1 MAEQGN
7 CDTCVNFVYDED
19 YEYYVCDMD
28 LDEDDMYRFMKGS
41 MDSCSYFTLDD
52 EYSIARKQ

>member
-1 MAEQGN
+1 MASQ
-7 CDTCVNFVYDED
+7 CDMCTNYVYDEIED
-19 YEYYVCDMD
+19 YYYCNVN
-28 LDEDDMYRFMKGS
+28 LDEDDTYRFMKGS

>member
-1 MAEQGN
+1 MASQ
-7 CDTCVNFVYDED
+7 CDMCTNYVYDEIED
-19 YEYYVCDMD
+19 YYYCNAN

>member
-1 MAEQGN
+1 MASQ
-7 CDTCVNFVYDED
+7 CDICTNYVYDEIED
-19 YEYYVCDMD
+19 YYYCNVN